1 MSIFQA
7 LFNQKQAFVAYLTAG
22 HRGLDYTEQAAHAL
36 IRGGVDILEI
46 GLPFSD
52 PIADGPVIQDAMLDA
67 LARGTELSAVLE
79 TIARIKQH
87 TNTPIV
93 LFSYYNPLLAC
104 GLNHTL
110 KQAALAGVDAI
121 LIVDLPLEESHEYL
135 KLCRAHQ
142 LKPIG
147 LLSPS
152 SSQTRIQAISA
163 AFDGFLYYVCRHGTT
178 GIKNSL
184 PDNYA
189 HNLKTIRTQTK
200 TPVVSG
206 FGIST
211 QTLATEAL
219 QHADGF
225 VVGSAFVQAIS
236 NGASPRD
243 LQTLATHIKPRRIT

>member
-1 MSIFQA
+1 MFQA
-7 LFNQKQAFVAYLTAG
+7 LFDQKQAFVAYITAG

-52 PIADGPVIQDAMLDA
+52 PIADGPIIQEAMLDA
-67 LARGTELSAVLE
+67 LARGTELTAVLK
-79 TIARIKQH
+79 TIARIKQQ

-93 LFSYYNPLLAC
+93 LFSYYNPLLAS
-104 GLNHTL
+104 GLNQAL
-110 KQAALAGVDAI
+110 EQAARAGVDAV
-121 LIVDLPLEESHEYL
+121 LVVDLPLEESHEYL
-135 KLCRAHQ
+135 NLCRAHQ

-147 LLSPS
+147 LLAPS
-152 SSQTRIQAISA
+152 SSKARIQAISS

-189 HNLKTIRTQTK
+189 NNLNTIRSQTK

-211 QTLATEAL
+211 QALATNAL
-219 QHADGF
+219 HHADGF

-236 NGASPRD
+236 NKASPDD
-243 LQTLATHIKPRRIT
+243 LQTLATHIKPRSIT